1 MVLQVIK
8 SKTKELFL
16 QDKLIINR
24 LYTLLPRR
32 KKAFS
37 LFLAIS
43 EDPLDKFVNFS
54 IFSFSFQRCYEEAL
68 NKSSYQNS

>member
-1 MVLQVIK
+1 MVLPQVIK

-16 QDKLIINR
+16 RDKLIINK
-24 LYTLLPRR
+24 LHTLLHRR

-43 EDPLDKFVNFS
+43 EDPLDKF
-54 IFSFSFQRCYEEAL
+54 FSFLA
-68 NKSSYQNS
+68 